1 MSTPISR
8 DRLEIEGELKN
19 RIDGE
24 IHFDRYSRLL
34 YSTDAS
40 IYQIEPVG
48 VVVPRHKGDVQ
59 AVLEV
64 ANRWGASVLPR
75 GGGTSLAGQ
84 AVGHSIVLDFS
95 KYMQSALEVNRE
107 ELWCRVQPGLV
118 QDELNA
124 HVRGM
129 GLQFGPDTSTSNRA
143 TIGGMIGNNSSGA
156 HSLTYG
162 KTLDHVIEVTLLLSD
177 GSEVVFKDIT
187 ADDADQKSKQDNLE
201 GRAYGEVIRLAR
213 QHKNEILSRYPKI
226 MRRVSGYNL
235 DEFVK
240 SQSFNLAR
248 MIVGSEGTL
257 ATVVEA
263 KMRLVPKPK
272 HTAMDVIH
280 FTDDINALEC
290 AQTVLRTAP
299 YAMESTDK
307 MVLNLARGNMEQ
319 SRKLG
324 FVQGA
329 PDSLLMVEYAGE
341 TESEVRDKVL
351 KLEAL
356 RKREKIGY
364 AATQVFKPEE
374 VKAVWG
380 VRKAGLGLLLGIR
393 GDKKPIAFVEDTAV
407 EPSKLPEFIR
417 RFRDIVSRHD
427 TVAGYYGHC
436 SVGCMHIRPLI
447 NLKDESEKHKMV
459 SIANAVSDL
468 VLEFN
473 GSMSG
478 EHGDGLARSHFNRK
492 LFGPEL
498 YDAFRLIKR
507 AFDPKNIMNPGKIV
521 EAPAMTDSLKISPQ
535 YKTWE
540 PSTTLDF
547 SGQGGFARA
556 VEMCSGM
563 AECRKKLDGTM
574 CPSYMGTLDEEHST
588 RGRANALRTVLS
600 GKVPKEEF
608 TGKRLFEIMDLC
620 LECKACKAECP
631 SNVDMAKLKY
641 EFLDHYHGANG
652 LPLRNKMFG
661 AIERINRL
669 GSCFAPVSNW
679 LAGSTLN
686 RWLLERIA
694 GVDRRRPLPRF
705 SSQNFE
711 DWFRDRERGGD
722 ASSGEVV
729 LFHVTFNNFNA
740 AEVAIAATRFLES
753 CGYRVLLVDK
763 KCCGR
768 PMISKGMLGQAKENA
783 IWNVDRL
790 AQFVE
795 SGAPVVGLEPSCLL
809 TLRDEYPEF
818 VGTEAAKK
826 VAANSFLLEEFVDR
840 EHSAGRL
847 QLKTGGKGRKVLLHG
862 HCHQKA
868 LVGTAPTVGVLK
880 AVGYEV
886 TEIDSGC
893 CGMAG
898 SFGFEKEHYDLSVT
912 IGNRRLAPAVK
923 AAGEEVEIVAP
934 GISCR
939 QQIEHLAGRKAKHP
953 AELLWASVGSRA
965 GH

>member
-1 MSTPISR
+1 MSHAPTG
-8 DRLEIEGELKN
+8 DFLQIEADLKK
-19 RIDGE
+19 RVKGDIR
-24 IHFDRYSRLL
+24 FDEYSRLL

-48 VVVPRHKGDVQ
+48 IVVPRHKGDVQ
-59 AVLEV
+59 AVLEL
-64 ANRWGASVLPR
+64 ANRLGVSILPR

-95 KYMQSALEVNRE
+95 KYMHNVLEVNKE

-124 HVRGM
+124 YVRGM

-162 KTLDHVIEVTLLLSD
+162 KTLDHVIEVTVLLSD
-177 GSEVVFKDIT
+177 GTEVVLRDLTGEIV
-187 ADDADQKSKQDNLE
+187 AERARDASIE
-201 GRAYGEVIRLAR
+201 GRAYHEVHRLAE
-213 QHKNEILSRYPKI
+213 QHKNEIIARYPKI

-240 SQSFNLAR
+240 PQPFNLAR

-257 ATVVEA
+257 ATIVEA

-272 HTAMDVIH
+272 FTAMDVIH
-280 FTDDINALEC
+280 FNDDIEALEC
-290 AQTVLRTAP
+290 AQIVLQTSP

-307 MVLNLARGNMEQ
+307 MVLNLARGNIAQ

-329 PDSLLMVEYAGE
+329 PASLLMVEYAGE
-341 TESEVRDKVL
+341 TEEEVRDQVL

-356 RKREKIGY
+356 RLRERIGY
-364 AATQVFKPEE
+364 AATQAFKPEE
-374 VKAVWG
+374 VKGIWG
-380 VRKAGLGLLLGIR
+380 VRKAGLGLLLGMK

-407 EPSKLPEFIR
+407 APAKLPEFIR
-417 RFRDIVSRHD
+417 RFREIVDRHD
-427 TVAGYYGHC
+427 TIAGYYGHC

-447 NLKDESEKHKMV
+447 NLKEESEMHKMV
-459 SIANAVSDL
+459 SIADAISDL

-473 GSMSG
+473 GSLSG
-478 EHGDGLARSHFNRK
+478 EHGDGLARSHFNKK
-492 LFGPEL
+492 LFGPVL
-498 YDAFRLIKR
+498 YDAFRQIKR
-507 AFDPKNIMNPGKIV
+507 AFDPTNIMNPGKIV
-521 EAPAMTDSLKISPQ
+521 EAPAMTESLKISPR

-540 PSTTLDF
+540 PRTTLDF
-547 SGQGGFARA
+547 SGQGGFVRA

-588 RGRANALRTVLS
+588 RGRANALRAVLS

-608 TGKRLFEIMDLC
+608 TGKRLHAIMDLC

-641 EFLDHYHGANG
+641 EFLNHYHTANG
-652 LPLRNKMFG
+652 LPLRNRMFG
-661 AIERINRL
+661 AIERINRA
-669 GSCFAPVSNW
+669 GSRMAPLSNW
-679 LAGSTLN
+679 LASTSAN
-686 RWLLERIA
+686 RWAMEVFTGI
-694 GVDRRRPLPRF
+694 DRRRPLPHFARKT
-705 SSQNFE
+705 FE
-711 DWFRDRERGGD
+711 DWHREHRTENDG
-722 ASSGEVV
+722 SNGEIV
-729 LFHVTFNNFNA
+729 LFHDTFNNFNTP
-740 AEVAIAATRFLES
+740 EVAIAATRFFES
-753 CGYRVLLVDK
+753 NNLRVLLVGK

-768 PMISKGMLGQAKENA
+768 PMISKGMLSQAKENA
-783 IWNVDRL
+783 AWNVDRL
-790 AQFVE
+790 APFAEQ
-795 SGAPVVGLEPSCLL
+795 GTPIVGLEPSCLL

-818 VGTEAAKK
+818 LRSSAAAN
-826 VAANSFLLEEFVDR
+826 VAAHSYLFEEFVMR
-840 EHSAGRL
+840 ELGAGRMKL
-847 QLKTGGKGRKVLLHG
+847 AGKGQGRKLLLHG

-868 LVGTAPTVGVLK
+868 LIGTASTVSMLE
-880 AVGYEV
+880 AAGYDV
-886 TEIDSGC
+886 AEIDSGC

-912 IGNRRLAPAVK
+912 IGNQRLVPAIQAL
-923 AAGEEVEIVAP
+923 AADVEIVAP

-939 QQIEHLAGRKAKHP
+939 QQIDHLAGRKAKHP
-953 AELLWASVGSRA
+953 AELM
-965 GH
+965 